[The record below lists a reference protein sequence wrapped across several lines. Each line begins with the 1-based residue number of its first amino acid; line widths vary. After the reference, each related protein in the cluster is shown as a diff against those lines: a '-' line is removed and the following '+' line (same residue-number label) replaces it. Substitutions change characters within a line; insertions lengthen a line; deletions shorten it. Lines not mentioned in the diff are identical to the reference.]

1 MVRVAWVRKDKTMSS
16 DEQVLTTIGHSKL
29 AEGLRDYEIAVLAN
43 LMTQQHY
50 EVKGS
55 ALELDGVVLQDALL
69 ILVGGEIEIS
79 AKVNHEHVALHLDAP
94 GDLARIISFVGGNVS
109 IQANISVKRDTTVL
123 LLKRAALET
132 LLVSHPPIAYYVMR
146 NLVRHMHGVVRRSNT
161 EKEEMSNYLYCIH
174 GRY

>member
-1 MVRVAWVRKDKTMSS
+1 MNS
-16 DEQVLTTIGHSKL
+16 DELVLTTVGHSKL

-43 LMTQQHY
+43 LMTLQHF
-50 EVKGS
+50 EVNGCS
-55 ALELDGVVLQDALL
+55 LELDGVVLQDALM
-69 ILVGGEIEIS
+69 ILVNGEIEIS
-79 AKVNHEHVALHLDAP
+79 AQVGHENVALHLKTP

-109 IQANISVKRDTTVL
+109 IQASISVKRDSTVL

-132 LLVSHPPIAYYVMR
+132 LLDSHPPIAYYVMR

-161 EKEEMSNYLYCIH
+161 EKEEMKNYLYCIH